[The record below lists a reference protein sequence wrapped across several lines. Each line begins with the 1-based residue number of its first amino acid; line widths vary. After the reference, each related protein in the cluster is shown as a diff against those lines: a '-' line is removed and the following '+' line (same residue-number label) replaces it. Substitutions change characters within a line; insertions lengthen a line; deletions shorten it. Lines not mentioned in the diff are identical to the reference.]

1 MEPEI
6 QTPRDD
12 DPLAH
17 VAPAW
22 KKWAVIGGLTVAIA
36 GGAGIVGAY
45 SDDFGG
51 FGPGRHFGMRAH
63 LGGPGF
69 MGRGI
74 DGALDDIDATDEQSD
89 RLWKILDDARA
100 EIRPMMRDFRDTRED
115 LVKLLGAPTVDK
127 AAIEKLRGER
137 LAEIDQ
143 VSRKMTAALAEA
155 AEVLTPEQR
164 AKLVKRFEERKSHHK
179 W

>member
-12 DPLAH
+12 DPQAIA
-17 VAPAW
+17 APAW
-22 KKWAVIGGLTVAIA
+22 KKWAIIGGLTAAVA

-51 FGPGRHFGMRAH
+51 FGPGRHFGTHAH
-63 LGGPGF
+63 WGGPGF

-74 DGALDDIDATDEQSD
+74 DGALDDIGATDEQSD
-89 RLWKILDDARA
+89 KLWKILDDARA
-100 EIRPMMRDFRDTRED
+100 EIRPMMRDFRDTRKD
-115 LVKLLGAPTVDK
+115 LVKLLGTPTVDR
-127 AAIEKLRGER
+127 AAIEKLRSER

-143 VSRKMTAALAEA
+143 VSQKMTAALAEA
-155 AEVLTPEQR
+155 AEVLTPQQR
-164 AKLVKRFEERKSHHK
+164 AKLVERFEERGSHHK

>member
-6 QTPRDD
+6 IPPSPS
-12 DPLAH
+12 DPKPPASRGRATLA
-17 VAPAW
+17 V
-22 KKWAVIGGLTVAIA
+22 
-36 GGAGIVGAY
+36 GGALAVLIVGAAGIAAAY
-45 SDDFGG
+45 GDDFG

-63 LGGPGF
+63 LSGPGF
-69 MGRGI
+69 MGHGI

-115 LVKLLGAPTVDK
+115 LVKLLGAPIVDK
-127 AAIEKLRGER
+127 AAIEKLRSER

-143 VSRKMTAALAEA
+143 VSQKMTAALAEA
-155 AEVLTPEQR
+155 AQVLTPEQR
-164 AKLVKRFEERKSHHK
+164 AKLVERFDERRSHHR